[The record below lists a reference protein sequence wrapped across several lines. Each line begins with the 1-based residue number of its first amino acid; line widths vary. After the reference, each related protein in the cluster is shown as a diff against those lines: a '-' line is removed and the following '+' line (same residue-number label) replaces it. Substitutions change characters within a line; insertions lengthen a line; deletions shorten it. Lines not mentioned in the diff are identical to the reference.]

1 MKNSY
6 WIVGG
11 ASAAFIA
18 CLSGALALFGVRDGL
33 RRAPQDFEECA
44 ERAQSEQ
51 AQRDTP
57 SKDDLTTSLSQC
69 EKQFVGWRKPGGGYT
84 YFDFLQNRQFDIA
97 GPNPTR
103 EEQKYFDEQ
112 YTLYLEAQRRDM
124 NAASLAEQQNQ
135 ILQPDLKDDRAVGSI
150 SPPGPPLVITP
161 KAVPIPR
168 ARSSVIPPTA
178 SCDDSSLSC
187 GWTNLSAGLKKFF
200 GSNASGNPP

>member
-6 WIVGG
+6 WILGG

-18 CLSGALALFGVRDGL
+18 CLSGGLALFGVPDGL
-33 RRAPQDFEECA
+33 RRTPQDFEECA
-44 ERAQSEQ
+44 ERAQ
-51 AQRDTP
+51 RNTP
-57 SKDDLTTSLSQC
+57 PKDDLATLLSRC
-69 EKQFVGWRKPGGGYT
+69 EKQFVGRRKPGGGYT

-124 NAASLAEQQNQ
+124 NAASSAEQQNQ
-135 ILQPDLKDDRAVGSI
+135 ILQPDLKDDRAIGPA
-150 SPPGPPLVITP
+150 SPPGPPIVITP
-161 KAVPIPR
+161 KAIPLPR
-168 ARSSVIPPTA
+168 ARSLVIPPIA

-187 GWTNLSAGLKKFF
+187 GWTKLSAGLRKFF